1 MSEVKWNAEL
11 LEYEEVF
18 NNVLALYHTLKGE
31 NRPQSIRRAEMKQ
44 GEVTAEPID
53 FLADVEIKARRL
65 LSPMYYQFFL
75 QIGSVG
81 DYHKMPREL
90 KQTLG
95 LTFLRNDLNYD
106 GAYRVLYF
114 RAKNNQLNDRD
125 EPQHFP
131 EEATEVAQ

>member
-1 MSEVKWNAEL
+1 VSEVKWNAEL

-18 NNVLALYHTLKGE
+18 YNVLALYHTLKGD

-65 LSPMYYQFFL
+65 LSPKYYHFFL
-75 QIGSVG
+75 RVGSMG
-81 DYHKMPREL
+81 DYHIMPREL

-95 LTFLRNDLNYD
+95 LLFLRSDLNYD